1 MKTPEELK
9 ELKEELEALKRKLAT
24 LSEEEL
30 KAVAGGGF
38 TPCSD
43 CPYSRYCD
51 ANPEECWLV
60 R

>member
-1 MKTPEELK
+1 MKTIEELK
-9 ELKEELEALKRKLAT
+9 ALKEELEALKRKLAT

-38 TPCSD
+38 TLCTN
-43 CPYSRYCD
+43 CPHSRYCD
-51 ANPEECWLV
+51 TNPEECLID